1 MIYKI
6 EDNKNNL
13 RVLGKEFV
21 KKNKNKGKLIINN
34 KKFSLNE
41 MISVKDITKN
51 KILMILY
58 ENISNKSFMFKD
70 CYSLESFSQSLI
82 DLNEINSNFK
92 QELIDFNEINSNFK
106 QESINNITRNEK
118 QILLFPWI
126 NDKKVEDEEQYSF
139 SVKDNI
145 DYSDVVQ
152 KNKNN
157 DSLNNSTL
165 LDSNGILKL
174 NYHNIFDMSYMF
186 YNCKLLHSLPDM

>member
-13 RVLGKEFV
+13 RVLGKEFA

-92 QELIDFNEINSNFK
+92 QE
-106 QESINNITRNEK
+106 SINNITRNEK

-145 DYSDVVQ
+145 FTIWLRIVE
-152 KNKNN
+152 
-157 DSLNNSTL
+157 
-165 LDSNGILKL
+165 IREE
-174 NYHNIFDMSYMF
+174 
-186 YNCKLLHSLPDM
+186 

>member
-1 MIYKI
+1 MELNKMIYKI

-41 MISVKDITKN
+41 MISVKDIIKN

-82 DLNEINSNFK
+82 DLNEINSNSK
-92 QELIDFNEINSNFK
+92 QELIDFNEINSNSK

-118 QILLFPWI
+118 HILLFPWI
-126 NDKKVEDEEQYSF
+126 DDKKF
-139 SVKDNI
+139 
-145 DYSDVVQ
+145 
-152 KNKNN
+152 
-157 DSLNNSTL
+157 
-165 LDSNGILKL
+165 
-174 NYHNIFDMSYMF
+174 
-186 YNCKLLHSLPDM
+186 